1 MEVPVMANVED
12 SIDVNREIS
21 TVYNQWT
28 QFESFPQF
36 MEGVQ
41 SVTQLDDSNLH
52 WVADVAGERR
62 EWDAEI
68 TEQIPDQRIA
78 WTSVS
83 GAPNGGIVTFQSLG
97 SESTKVTLRLDY
109 EPQGVMEKAG
119 DMLGVVERQVKED
132 LQRFKE
138 YIEARGQETGGWR
151 GEIAV

>member
-1 MEVPVMANVED
+1 MEVPVMANVEG
-12 SIDVNREIS
+12 SIDVNRDVS

-41 SVTQLDDSNLH
+41 SVTQLDDSHLH
-52 WVADVAGERR
+52 WVAYVAGERR

-83 GAPNGGIVTFQSLG
+83 GAANGGIVTFQSLG

-109 EPQGVMEKAG
+109 EPQGMMEKAG
-119 DMLGVVERQVKED
+119 DMLGVVERQAKDD

-138 YIEARGQETGGWR
+138 FIEARGEETGGWR
-151 GEIAV
+151 GKIAV